1 MMDSNSTAV
10 NNIIDITAN
19 DIYNL
24 CEQLYP
30 IMRSLTGDGNRET
43 LKILQNIVPSLKI
56 HEVQSGSKVYD
67 WTVPKEW
74 NIREA
79 FIKDSSGKIVIDL
92 KNHNLHILNYST
104 PVHKKIKLEEL
115 QEHLYS
121 LPETPDLIP
130 YVTSYY
136 KERWGFCLTHN
147 DRMLLTDDEYEVYID
162 SDLKDGS
169 MSYGEILIKGDTD
182 EEIFLSTYIC
192 HPQMANNEISG
203 PAVTIYLAKWLLSL
217 KKRRYS
223 YRIIFI
229 PETIGSIT
237 YISKNIDI
245 MQKNIVAGFILT
257 CVGDN
262 LVYSYIPSRK
272 GDTLADKV
280 ALKILSEVESS
291 DDAKICYYSYLDRG
305 SDERQY
311 NSPNVALPV
320 CSVTRSIYG
329 NYREYHTSDDNL
341 DFISADGLFGS
352 LKLYQNIIHALEN
365 NYYYKATQCC
375 EPHMSKH
382 GLYPDISYKNSA
394 LFTVDMMNFLAYTDG
409 TMDLIDINN
418 MIGSKL
424 QISKLI
430 GFAEQLES
438 KGLIVKV

>member
-1 MMDSNSTAV
+1 MMDSS
-10 NNIIDITAN
+10 DITASN
-19 DIYNL
+19 IYNL

-30 IMRSLTGDGNRET
+30 IMRSLTGEGNRET
-43 LKILQNIVPSLKI
+43 LKILHGIVPELKI
-56 HEVQSGSKVYD
+56 YEVPSGSKVYD

-79 FIKDSSGKIVIDL
+79 WIKDSHGNIVIDL
-92 KNHNLHILNYST
+92 KNHNLHILNYSV
-104 PVHKKIKLEEL
+104 PFHKKVKLEEL

-121 LPETPDLIP
+121 LPDNPNAIP

-136 KERWGFCLTHN
+136 KERWGFCLSHN
-147 DRMLLTDDEYEVYID
+147 DRMLLTHDEYEVYID

-169 MSYGEILIKGDTD
+169 MSYGEILIKGDSD

-192 HPQMANNEISG
+192 HPQMANNELSG

-217 KKRRYS
+217 KNRRYS

-237 YISKNIDI
+237 YLSKNLDI
-245 MQKNIVAGFILT
+245 MQKNIIAGFVLT
-257 CVGDN
+257 CIGDN
-262 LVYSYIPSRK
+262 KVYSYIPSRK
-272 GDTLADKV
+272 GDTLADRAAK
-280 ALKILSEVESS
+280 KILLEVESS

-320 CSVTRSIYG
+320 CSVTRSKYLE
-329 NYREYHTSDDNL
+329 YPEYHTSDDNL
-341 DFISADGLFGS
+341 DLISVDGLFTS
-352 LKLYQNIIHALEN
+352 YKLYQNIITALEN
-365 NYYYKATQCC
+365 NYYYKSTQCC

-382 GLYPDISYKNSA
+382 GLYPDIGYNNSA
-394 LFTVDMMNFLAYTDG
+394 LVTRDMMNFLAYTDG
-409 TMDLIDINN
+409 SMDLIDINN

-424 QISKLI
+424 PISKLI
-430 GFAEQLES
+430 SLAEQLES
-438 KGLIVKV
+438 KGLIVKL